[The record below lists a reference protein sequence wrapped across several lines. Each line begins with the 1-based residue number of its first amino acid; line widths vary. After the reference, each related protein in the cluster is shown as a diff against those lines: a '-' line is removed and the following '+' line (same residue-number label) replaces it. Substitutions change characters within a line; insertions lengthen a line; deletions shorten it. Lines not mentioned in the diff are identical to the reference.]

1 MPWLIMFLFLVL
13 ITTLMI
19 YGDIVERKKNT
30 LEEEYYEKLY
40 LDRCIC
46 KYCGKTLRIG
56 PVKCAYCFAPV
67 KED

>member
-1 MPWLIMFLFLVL
+1 
-13 ITTLMI
+13 MI